1 MDELDIENISAQEK
15 LELIGTIWDT
25 LDSDGVSVPHWQI
38 RLLEERIAEYRREGK
53 QEQPE
58 IVVAEEL
65 LRTLEQRRAASA

>member
-1 MDELDIENISAQEK
+1 MDELDIENMSAQEK

-25 LDSDGVSVPHWQI
+25 LDSDGVSVPDWQI

-65 LRTLEQRRAASA
+65 LRTLEQRRAAST